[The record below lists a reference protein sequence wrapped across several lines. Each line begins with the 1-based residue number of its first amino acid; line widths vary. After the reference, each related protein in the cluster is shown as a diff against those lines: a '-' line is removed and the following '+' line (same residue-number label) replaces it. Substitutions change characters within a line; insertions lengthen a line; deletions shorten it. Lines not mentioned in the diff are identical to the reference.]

1 MAVGPCSD
9 RDFKDFNMKNAKR
22 IEQGRDEEGK
32 GFDDFYDRSNLKIY
46 RSSLVFDIPYVD

>member
-1 MAVGPCSD
+1 MAVGLCSD